1 MKMMMGIMMALLAGQ
16 AVAQYDNGY
25 DYSSYGY
32 NSGDRTFECKSSG
45 YAPTYC
51 RVDTRNGI
59 TLTRQISSSECV
71 QGQSWGF
78 DDRGVWVSNGC
89 KARFALRGR
98 DDGYGN
104 GGYGNSG
111 SGNNGYGNSGYGN
124 GGYAARV
131 IRCES
136 TNNRQ
141 VYCRADTGGGVQVAR
156 QISNTTCQRGRNW
169 DYDRNGVWV
178 SGGCRADFSISGYG
192 NGYQSGYGN
201 GYQPGY
207 GNGRVVR
214 CDSTSGRTVRCNADS
229 RGGVRLVRQVS
240 NTQCIEGRNW
250 GYDRNGIWVSGGCRG
265 EFQTGGGRSDDGY
278 QRY

>member
-1 MKMMMGIMMALLAGQ
+1 MKMMMGIMMVFLTGQ
-16 AVAQYDNGY
+16 TYAQYDNGY
-25 DYSSYGY
+25 DYSSYAY

-89 KARFALRGR
+89 KARFALGSRG
-98 DDGYGN
+98 DNYGN
-104 GGYGNSG
+104 NYNNYSGGH
-111 SGNNGYGNSGYGN
+111 
-124 GGYAARV
+124 V

-136 TNNRQ
+136 NGSRRT
-141 VYCRADTGGGVQVAR
+141 YCRADTGGGVQMSR
-156 QISNTTCQRGRNW
+156 QISSTYCQQGRNW
-169 DYDRNGVWV
+169 GYDRSGIWV
-178 SGGCRADFSISGYG
+178 SDGCRADFSISG

-201 GYQPGY
+201 GNQSGY
-207 GNGRVVR
+207 GSGRIVR
-214 CDSTSGRTVRCNADS
+214 CDSNGSRTVRCNADTS
-229 RGGVRLVRQVS
+229 GGVQLVRRLSRSSCV
-240 NTQCIEGRNW
+240 EGRTW
-250 GYDRNGIWVSGGCRG
+250 GSDRYGIWVSGGCRG